1 MKKILATVLC
11 FSALGGL
18 SAYAAPLA
26 GCEYTENMF
35 VQGPVG
41 SRVLSLEA
49 STIVAVKVSD
59 TYFKIIGTCGK
70 SDGLVNVKVG
80 MDDSHYVT
88 LTIRD
93 GQYMWNPEIIN
104 ISPVGNYNYSG
115 IDHSLGTYDYT
126 LKFSN

>member
-1 MKKILATVLC
+1 MKKIITPALC
-11 FSALGGL
+11 FLVLSGL
-18 SAYAAPLA
+18 PAHAAPLA

-35 VQGPVG
+35 IQGPIG

-49 STIVAVKVSD
+49 STITAVKVSD
-59 TYFKIIGTCGK
+59 TYFKIIGTCGN

-93 GQYMWNPEIIN
+93 GQYMWNPEVIN
-104 ISPVGNYNYSG
+104 IIPVGNYNYSG
-115 IDHSLGTYDYT
+115 TDHSLGTYDYT